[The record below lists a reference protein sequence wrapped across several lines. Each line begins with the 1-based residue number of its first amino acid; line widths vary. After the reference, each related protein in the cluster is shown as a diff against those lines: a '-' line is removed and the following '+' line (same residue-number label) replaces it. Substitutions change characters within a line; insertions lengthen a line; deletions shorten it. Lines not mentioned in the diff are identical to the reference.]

1 MKNKIALKL
10 TFYFAAAL
18 LIFALV
24 VGSSFRVL
32 FWQHTEALK
41 KAELEQRAVKI
52 AQAMVDTREQVIA
65 WQERMVEMKQDRQQL
80 EELPTVLTHRF
91 QCPLSPG
98 LIYRIIASY
107 ERDKIMRQPTDL

>member
-1 MKNKIALKL
+1 MLEGLDTTMAVGRDADVVDEIAL
-10 TFYFAAAL
+10 A
-18 LIFALV
+18 
-24 VGSSFRVL
+24 GR
-32 FWQHTEALK
+32 QGEAGD
-41 KAELEQRAVKI
+41 AV
-52 AQAMVDTREQVIA
+52 RNLPRHIA